1 MIISKKK
8 NFVFL
13 HCRKTA
19 GTYISSCLYNILAKD
34 DFIIG
39 SLKEIYE
46 NKQLKFSNHLDILYL
61 KNFKFLKNSILKN
74 KSLFKFGNILN
85 DFYKEKYVK
94 YFINPPHMRLETI
107 SKVFPFSKNFFK
119 FCFVR
124 NPYDYAVSDYLWR
137 IRKNQISF
145 NEYLR
150 LKINNDQ
157 NNFIAMP
164 ITNWE
169 IYTINDKI
177 EVDYVGKFENLNS
190 DLKKIFGILK
200 INENYLENNFFLKK
214 NNQRTDYKDYYDEE
228 CKKLVSKLHYKEID
242 QFKYTF

>member
-1 MIISKKK
+1 
-8 NFVFL
+8 
-13 HCRKTA
+13 
-19 GTYISSCLYNILAKD
+19 
-34 DFIIG
+34 
-39 SLKEIYE
+39 
-46 NKQLKFSNHLDILYL
+46 
-61 KNFKFLKNSILKN
+61 
-74 KSLFKFGNILN
+74 
-85 DFYKEKYVK
+85 
-94 YFINPPHMRLETI
+94 MRLETI

-228 CKKLVSKLHYKEID
+228 CKKLVSKLHYKEIE